1 MKTDKC
7 KICSQIEY

>member
-7 KICSQIEY
+7 KQDID